1 MYNKEEDGQ
10 LLEVETERQKVF
22 QGPVFSIDVCKATL
36 PNGKTARRDVMMHS
50 GGVCIL
56 PIHDDDTVTLVRQY
70 RYGASMLLWEAPAGK
85 LELGEDPLHSAIREL
100 SEETGFTAQEVI
112 PMGKMYSSP
121 AIMSEIIYLY
131 AATGLTA
138 GKIHPDDD
146 EFLQRTRIPFE
157 KALQMVDNGEI
168 TDGKTQLLLLKWKRF
183 VK

>member
-1 MYNKEEDGQ
+1 MYNQEEDKQ
-10 LLEVETERQKVF
+10 LLEVETERRRVF
-22 QGPVFSIDVCKATL
+22 QGPIFSIDVCKATL

-56 PIHDDDTVTLVRQY
+56 PIHDDGTVTLVRQY

-85 LELGEDPLHSAIREL
+85 LEPGEDSLHSAIREL

-112 PMGKMYSSP
+112 PMGKMHSSP

-138 GKIHPDDD
+138 GESHPDDD

-157 KALQMVDNGEI
+157 KALQMVDDGEI
-168 TDGKTQLLLLKWKRF
+168 TDGKTQLLLLKWKRR